1 LRRLGTVLHISNRG
15 SIIVRTEKVPPMGN
29 KSIVFDKR
37 AQEIGIIVDVFGPV
51 KNPYLA
57 IRPKEEIDPKKFVGQ
72 VLYMHKK

>member
-1 LRRLGTVLHISNRG
+1 LRRLGTVLQISNRG
-15 SIIVRTEKVPPMGN
+15 SIIIRTEKVPPIGN

-57 IRPKEEIDPKKFVGQ
+57 IRPLKEIDPKKYIGQ